1 MKIGIDASRA
11 NAKKKTGTEWYSYNL
26 IQELKSAV
34 PDDVRVIL
42 YSKEPLQDGLED
54 LPENWESRVLCW
66 PPRLLWTQVRL
77 SLEMLKLWNRPK
89 LLFVPA
95 HTIPVFHP
103 RSVLVAHDIGFERIK
118 ELYED
123 KDIGYESSIFRK
135 FLKLLIK
142 LVTFGN
148 YGTSELD
155 YHRWAMKFGLRE
167 ADHVITV
174 SDFSKREIMEH
185 YGVPEKDIT
194 TVHNGFSPDAY
205 YPLKEKNAGILKKYK
220 ITTPYILF
228 VGRLELKKNLPK
240 FIIAFRE
247 LKKKYNIPHKLV
259 LAGAP
264 GYRYEDIE
272 ANIYESGLKDEVVE
286 PGYVPQE
293 HMNELMNMADLF
305 VLPSYYEG
313 FGIPLL
319 EAMSAGT
326 AVACSDIP
334 ALREVGGGG
343 AVFFNPDSTHDMA
356 EKIFNLISDNEKKQA
371 LIKKGKT
378 NIKRFSW
385 DKCAQETWQII
396 AKECGM

>member
-11 NAKKKTGTEWYSYNL
+11 NQPNKTGTEWYSYNL
-26 IQELKSAV
+26 IQKLKKII
-34 PDDVRVIL
+34 PEDVRVVL
-42 YSKEPLQDGLED
+42 YSKEPLQDGLENM
-54 LPENWESRVLCW
+54 PKNWESKVLNW
-66 PPRLLWTQVRL
+66 PPQFLWTQIRL

-118 ELYED
+118 ELYEN
-123 KDIGYESSIFRK
+123 KDIGYKSTILRK
-135 FLKLLIK
+135 ILKILVI

-155 YHRWAMKFGLRE
+155 YHRWAMKFGLKE
-167 ADHVITV
+167 ADHIITV
-174 SDFSKREIMEH
+174 SDFSKKEIMDH

-194 TVHNGFSPDAY
+194 AIHNGFSPDAY
-205 YPLKEKNAGILKKYK
+205 FPLKEKKADILKQYK

-240 FIIAFRE
+240 FIIAFRK
-247 LKKKYNIPHKLV
+247 LKQNYKIPHKLV
-259 LAGAP
+259 LVGSP

-272 ANIYESGLKDEVVE
+272 ANIFESKLKDDVIE
-286 PGYVPQE
+286 PGYVEQD

-313 FGIPLL
+313 FGIPIL

-334 ALREVGGGG
+334 ALKEVGNKA
-343 AVFFNPDSTHDMA
+343 AVYFNPDSEQDMA
-356 EKIFNLISDNEKKQA
+356 EKIFDLISDNAKKQELIA
-371 LIKKGKT
+371 KGKQNIKK
-378 NIKRFSW
+378 FSW
-385 DKCAQETWQII
+385 DKCARETWKVII
-396 AKECGM
+396 KECGM